1 MFMLTDEGGLQPEIA
16 VEILPPPVVKGKPR
30 ITCQVCGVSILR
42 KGKKRHERSKRHQE
56 TENIWQERNNMIFK
70 TH

>member
-1 MFMLTDEGGLQPEIA
+1 MLTDEEGLKPEITVA
-16 VEILPPPVVKGKPR
+16 PPVVKVKPR

-56 TENIWQERNNMIFK
+56 TAYIWCDRFEFLF
-70 TH
+70 